1 MNEMSSL
8 LRSLVL
14 LLLCTPALALRLK
27 RQSICAAG
35 LMATCLLLPV
45 SALPTPAV
53 AAVQQDK
60 SFRQL
65 MSEGSEAFERNEID
79 KSVAAFRAAE
89 EKNPSMSPYLWQKGI
104 AEYAAGDYEACARQF
119 KADLTVPAHAADS
132 EESIFYLACEARAQA
147 QRGSGSGSSSTPDAS
162 AAYQQALQ
170 SLPSQRVR
178 DRREIMNAIF
188 AVFAQKQPPTS
199 LAPSASQTPQQTYYA
214 LFYRGFYAEVAAGDA
229 AEAQRLYGEA
239 LQTPYARSAS
249 DFMVTVC
256 KVFSARK

>member
-14 LLLCTPALALRLK
+14 LLLCTPSLALRLK

-79 KSVAAFRAAE
+79 KSVAAFRAAQ

-132 EESIFYLACEARAQA
+132 EESIFYLACEARAQP
-147 QRGSGSGSSSTPDAS
+147 QRGTTTTPDPS
-162 AAYQQALQ
+162 EAYQQALQ

-178 DRREIMNAIF
+178 DRRDIMNAIF